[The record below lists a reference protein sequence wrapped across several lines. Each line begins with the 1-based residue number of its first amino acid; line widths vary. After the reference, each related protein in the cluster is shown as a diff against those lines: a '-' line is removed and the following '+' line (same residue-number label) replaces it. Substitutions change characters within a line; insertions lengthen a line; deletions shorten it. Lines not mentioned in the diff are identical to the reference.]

1 MINKY
6 IYISIVISLIIA
18 AGCNKKSDAKI
29 VDDKEIKIHN
39 KSEGYSLY
47 IKHACN
53 TCHSLDGSRMNG
65 PTFKKLYGKR
75 VQFHNDNSIIVDE
88 EYLINS
94 IINPGKQIVK
104 GYPNLMPSYN
114 LAKDEIDA
122 LIDFIKKQ

>member
-6 IYISIVISLIIA
+6 VYILLATFLFIIS
-18 AGCNKKSDAKI
+18 CSKENNKKTYSDS
-29 VDDKEIKIHN
+29 EN
-39 KSEGYSLY
+39 KGYQLY

-65 PTFKKLYGKR
+65 PTFKDSYGKL
-75 VQFHNDNSIIVDE
+75 VYLYNDKTAIVND

-94 IINPGKQIVK
+94 IINPSKDIVE
-104 GYPNLMPSYN
+104 GYPNLMPKYDLNRS
-114 LAKDEIDA
+114 EIDI

>member
-1 MINKY
+1 MINNY
-6 IYISIVISLIIA
+6 IHIFIA
-18 AGCNKKSDAKI
+18 VYFIAVGCNRKTQNEELSQIKSK
-29 VDDKEIKIHN
+29 
-39 KSEGYSLY
+39 GYDLY

-65 PTFKKLYGKR
+65 PTFKNLYEKR
-75 VQFHNDNSIIVDE
+75 IYFYNNSSIVADE

-94 IINPGKQIVK
+94 IINPGKEIVK

-114 LAKDEIDA
+114 LTKDEIDA

>member
-1 MINKY
+1 M
-6 IYISIVISLIIA
+6 V
-18 AGCNKKSDAKI
+18 GCNKKPDAKM
-29 VDDKEIKIHN
+29 VDYKEIQIHN
-39 KSEGYSLY
+39 KSKGYNLY

-65 PTFKKLYGKR
+65 PTFKSLYGKR
-75 VQFHNDNSIIVDE
+75 VQFHNDNSMIVDK

-94 IINPGKQIVK
+94 IVSPGKEIVK